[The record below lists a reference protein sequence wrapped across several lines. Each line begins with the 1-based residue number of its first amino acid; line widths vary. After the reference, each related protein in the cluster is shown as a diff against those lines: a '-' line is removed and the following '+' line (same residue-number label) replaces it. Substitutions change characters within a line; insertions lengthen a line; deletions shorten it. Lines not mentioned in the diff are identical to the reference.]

1 MKRKILSFLT
11 LGFVIA
17 LCITSAASAS
27 GMEMRA
33 SEYLNRY
40 SAYVYP
46 EGNGEISIWFEVLG
60 TGTMDEI
67 GALSIRLQE
76 KSSTSSTWTYVKS
89 YSQVGYP
96 NLLGHNTEFYSSGV
110 YYSGKAGYSYRAEV
124 TVWAGKNGAGDSQV
138 LLTDVVSAY

>member
-1 MKRKILSFLT
+1 MKRKMISSLALV
-11 LGFVIA
+11 FVIA
-17 LCITSAASAS
+17 LCFTSTASAS
-27 GMEMRA
+27 GVEIQA
-33 SEYLNRY
+33 SKYLNRY

-46 EGNGEISIWFEVLG
+46 EGSGEISIWFEVLG

-89 YSQVGYP
+89 YSHVGYP
-96 NLLGHNTEFYSSGV
+96 NLLGNNTSFYSSSV

-124 TVWAGKNGAGDSQV
+124 TVWAGKNGNGDSRV
-138 LLTDVVSAY
+138 ILTDAVGA